1 MIMEKL
7 ICTSAEFIEIIEDAV
22 KKGGSMPLVVTGDS
36 MNPFMKDGRDTVW
49 LEACKT
55 SDYKRGK
62 ILLFRRE
69 DGKVVLH
76 RVKKIFPDGILVM
89 HGDAQYWCEEIKEEQ
104 VLAVVTF
111 IERNEKKTSCN
122 SLIYKIKI
130 EFWQFFKSVRLL
142 IYRVKQKI
150 KKIFGKSE

>member
-1 MIMEKL
+1 MEKL

-22 KKGGSMPLVVTGDS
+22 KKGGSMPLIVTGDS

-76 RVKKIFPDGILVM
+76 RVKKVLPGDILVM
-89 HGDAQYWCEEIKEEQ
+89 NGDAQYWCEEIKKEQ

-111 IERNEKKTSCN
+111 IERDGKKTSCN
-122 SLIYKIKI
+122 SLTYKIKI
-130 EFWQFFKSVRLL
+130 ELWQIFKPVSLL
-142 IYRVKQKI
+142 IYRVKQKN
-150 KKIFGKSE
+150 KKNFGKSE